1 MAGALTPF
9 KYRKPVLVGEVATR
23 TRDLIREVCDR
34 MDVKIMKG
42 HVSKDHVHLFV
53 SVPPRVTISK
63 LLQQLKGKSTYKLLQ
78 EFAHLRKT
86 FWGRHFWG
94 RGYFCV
100 SSGNVTDEIVKQ
112 YIANQDITRDDEFR
126 VDGEGGP

>member
-1 MAGALTPF
+1 
-9 KYRKPVLVGEVATR
+9 
-23 TRDLIREVCDR
+23 
-34 MDVKIMKG
+34 MKG
-42 HVSKDHVHLFV
+42 HVSKDHVYLFV

-63 LLQQLKGKSTYKLLQ
+63 LLEQHKGKSSYKLLQ

-86 FWGRHFWG
+86 FWG

-112 YIANQDITRDDEFR
+112 YIANQDLTRDDEFR